1 MGEAMTEIYDKIKG
15 HAVTQSDAKPA
26 LPQALRDAAENLL
39 IAVGM
44 GWDIEGCVD
53 NLRDALAQSDAAAH
67 REEELRDDER
77 LGAALRRAQDAED
90 RLAALPQSD
99 AEPVAWERALNCACH
114 QFESYVRQEKL
125 TTPEDRRIA
134 LSDALQHAV
143 GLLQIAAP
151 PRPDASA
158 GLIEA
163 ADYIPPGGAG
173 NGA

>member
-1 MGEAMTEIYDKIKG
+1 MGEAMTESYDKIKG

-53 NLRDALAQSDAAAH
+53 NLRDALAQSDA
-67 REEELRDDER
+67 
-77 LGAALRRAQDAED
+77 
-90 RLAALPQSD
+90 
-99 AEPVAWERALNCACH
+99 EPVAWRWRYNEPPSGPWALIDDKFAA
-114 QFESYVRQEKL
+114 
-125 TTPEDRRIA
+125 DRLASR
-134 LSDALQHAV
+134 SDIDIEPLY
-143 GLLQIAAP
+143 AAP
-151 PRPDASA
+151 PHPDVSA